1 MAAVCLLSL
10 IILGV
15 FMEAFLSWFRSLELD
30 WLYLLKTGG
39 VLLLGCVLFG
49 LLGRFIFGKKSEVSN
64 AVSSAIGIIFICAVT
79 VVLRSFGM
87 KYDSWIV
94 PIPFVSM
101 NGNNLVLFDFFASD
115 YTVICS
121 QVLSMIILA
130 FLINLIDGWLPK
142 NKNIF
147 GWLFFR
153 CLTVAVS
160 YVLHLGITWL
170 FTAYLPDVI
179 VTYAPVILLALLV
192 LMLLTGA
199 LKILVG
205 ALMATVNPVIGGL
218 YTFFFANII
227 GKQIAK
233 AVLTSAILAGF
244 VVLLRYLGV
253 TVISIASAALVA
265 YIPFLLVLVILWY
278 LVNRLL

>member
-1 MAAVCLLSL
+1 MKALLD
-10 IILGV
+10 
-15 FMEAFLSWFRSLELD
+15 WFSALELD
-30 WLYLLKTGG
+30 WLYLLKAGG
-39 VLLLGCVLFG
+39 ILVLGCLICG
-49 LLGRFIFGKKSEVSN
+49 LLGRFIFGKKSGVSS

-87 KYDSWIV
+87 RYDTWIV

-101 NGNNLVLFDFFASD
+101 DRDSLTLFDFFSAHYS
-115 YTVICS
+115 VNCS

-130 FLINLIDGWLPK
+130 FLIGLIDGWLPK

-153 CLTVAVS
+153 CLTVVIS
-160 YVLHLGITWL
+160 YLLHLGITWL
-170 FTAYLPDVI
+170 FTAYLPDAI

-199 LKILVG
+199 LKIVVG
-205 ALMATVNPVIGGL
+205 ALVATVNPVIGAL

-227 GKQIAK
+227 GKQISK
-233 AVLTSAILAGF
+233 AVLTTVILSGL
-244 VVLLRYLGV
+244 VILLRYLGV
-253 TVISIASAALVA
+253 AVVSIASAALVA
-265 YIPFLLVLVILWY
+265 YIPFLILLVILWY
-278 LVNRLL
+278 VANQVL

>member
-1 MAAVCLLSL
+1 
-10 IILGV
+10 
-15 FMEAFLSWFRSLELD
+15 MEAVLGWFRSLELD

-39 VLLLGCVLFG
+39 VLLLGCLLIS
-49 LLGRFIFGKKSEVSN
+49 LLGRFIFGKKSAVSN
-64 AVSSAIGIIFICAVT
+64 AVSSAIGIIFICAVA
-79 VVLRSFGM
+79 VVLRSCGVPDG
-87 KYDSWIV
+87 KWV
-94 PIPFVSM
+94 APIPFVSM
-101 NGNNLVLFDFFASD
+101 HEDTLTLFHFWASD
-115 YTVICS
+115 YTQICS

-153 CLTVAVS
+153 CLTVAIS

-199 LKILVG
+199 LKIIVGVLV
-205 ALMATVNPVIGGL
+205 ATVNPIIAAL

-227 GKQIAK
+227 GKQISK
-233 AVLTSAILAGF
+233 AVLTTVILAGL
-244 VVLLRYLGV
+244 VILLRYLGV
-253 TVISIASAALVA
+253 TAISIASAALMA
-265 YIPFLLVLVILWY
+265 YIPFLLVLIVLWY
-278 LVNRLL
+278 FANRVL